1 MGRGW
6 HRDVQQFLLF
16 DRSLEQEISVIEPGS
31 RMIIIKLLGAA
42 LCVYVNLQLNDTVNI
57 WH

>member
-6 HRDVQQFLLF
+6 DRDVQQFLSF

-31 RMIIIKLLGAA
+31 RMIIIELLGAA
-42 LCVYVNLQLNDTVNI
+42 PCVYVNLQPNDTVNI